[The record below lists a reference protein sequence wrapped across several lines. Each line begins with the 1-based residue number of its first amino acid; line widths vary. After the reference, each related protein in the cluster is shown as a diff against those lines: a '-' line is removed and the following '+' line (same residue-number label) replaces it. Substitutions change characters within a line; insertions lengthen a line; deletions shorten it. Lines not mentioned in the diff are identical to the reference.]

1 MAEKQ
6 SQPRKPTEVLH
17 KVESRKRL
25 LEVAHDLEAACQ
37 KYQFAIYDLKEEM
50 EQKGLKFSLQCL
62 VYEVCGPHQSRKM
75 SEANGEISAAL
86 SCRVSVYREGSR
98 VTLAAIRPTA
108 AVEMFH
114 APQLR
119 SMAEE
124 VEAVMLKIMDE
135 AAA

>member
-1 MAEKQ
+1 MAEKR
-6 SQPRKPTEVLH
+6 SQPRKPIEMLH
-17 KVESRKRL
+17 KVESSKRL

-50 EQKGLKFSLQCL
+50 KQKGLKFGLHCL
-62 VYEVCGPHQSRKM
+62 VYEVCGPHQGRKG
-75 SEANGEISAAL
+75 SEAEGEISAPL
-86 SCRVSVYREGSR
+86 PCRVSVYRKGSR

-124 VEAVMLKIMDE
+124 VEAVMFKIMDE

>member
-1 MAEKQ
+1 M
-6 SQPRKPTEVLH
+6 
-17 KVESRKRL
+17 
-25 LEVAHDLEAACQ
+25 EVAHDLEAACQ
-37 KYQFAIYDLKEEM
+37 KYQFAIYDLTEEM
-50 EQKGLKFSLQCL
+50 KQKGLTLSFRCL
-62 VYEVCGPHQSRKM
+62 VYEVSGPHQSRKGA
-75 SEANGEISAAL
+75 EANDEISAAL

-98 VTLAAIRPTA
+98 VTLAVIRPTA